1 MAYLSSFL
9 VLLFCGAATA
19 ADVFAHFMVSNTYSY
34 SRTEWK
40 ADIVAAQAIG
50 IDGFALNW
58 APPDCSGAGPDN
70 QDWNVQRIDDAY
82 TVAAAQGFKLMYSFD
97 MSYTPASCTYPW
109 NTTFMATMISKY
121 ASSPAAYIWNGDV
134 VVSTY
139 AGEGYGNSFFADL
152 KNVMTNQGVNISL
165 APALTSYTATAQNQD
180 PNAVASDMFRNYT
193 SIDGFFNWQTW
204 PLDTYTN
211 LTADVDV
218 DFQAALGNAGRTGP
232 YIMGVSPWQ
241 FKDFNDGYYNSWV
254 EYSDVL
260 FPHRWDQ
267 AIQTVQP
274 DIVEIITWNDF
285 GESHYIRDLPA
296 LTGPTSLQLGVT
308 GNYVY
313 GQDHSAWRVMAQYY
327 ISWYKT
333 GVPPQASL

>member
-1 MAYLSSFL
+1 
-9 VLLFCGAATA
+9 
-19 ADVFAHFMVSNTYSY
+19 
-34 SRTEWK
+34 
-40 ADIVAAQAIG
+40 
-50 IDGFALNW
+50 
-58 APPDCSGAGPDN
+58 
-70 QDWNVQRIDDAY
+70 
-82 TVAAAQGFKLMYSFD
+82 
-97 MSYTPASCTYPW
+97 
-109 NTTFMATMISKY
+109 
-121 ASSPAAYIWNGDV
+121 
-134 VVSTY
+134 
-139 AGEGYGNSFFADL
+139 
-152 KNVMTNQGVNISL
+152 
-165 APALTSYTATAQNQD
+165 
-180 PNAVASDMFRNYT
+180 
-193 SIDGFFNWQTW
+193 
-204 PLDTYTN
+204 
-211 LTADVDV
+211 
-218 DFQAALGNAGRTGP
+218 
-232 YIMGVSPWQ
+232 MGVSPWQ